1 MSKMGLLIAAG
12 LFAGITAV
20 PAIAQDGAGEIML
33 VANPGGLAPA
43 AAKYLP
49 AAPANQSRAA
59 PAAFGLPGESDRAVY
74 RGAECPTNSGAYCS
88 DEFPVCC
95 LVNNQYRCFAKLSD
109 CGK

>member
-1 MSKMGLLIAAG
+1 MTKISLLIAAG
-12 LFAGITAV
+12 LLAGVTAA
-20 PAIAQDGAGEIML
+20 PSFAQDRAGEIIL
-33 VANPGGLAPA
+33 ATGISGLAPA
-43 AAKYLP
+43 AAQYLP
-49 AAPANQSRAA
+49 AAPANQSRVA
-59 PAAFGLPGESDRAVY
+59 PSAFGLSGDRAVY